1 MAVAEKKLQ
10 LNALWKGV
18 RMPKGSPSSWRLSV
32 EARELLAQLA
42 QALGISQTSVLE
54 LAIRR
59 MAKVELPAKPK
70 ATGRK
75 KKS

>member
-1 MAVAEKKLQ
+1 MAVAEEKLQ
-10 LNALWKGV
+10 SDSPGKGV
-18 RMPKGSPSSWRLSV
+18 QMPKGSPSSWRLSV
-32 EARELLAQLA
+32 EARALLAQLA

-59 MAKVELPAKPK
+59 MAKEELPAKPK
-70 ATGRK
+70 ARERK

>member
-1 MAVAEKKLQ
+1 MVAEKKLQ

-18 RMPKGSPSSWRLSV
+18 QMPKGSPSSWRLSV

-59 MAKVELPAKPK
+59 MAKEELPAKPK
-70 ATGRK
+70 ASQRK